1 MRERALLPF
10 LVITFTIAWGVLAGY
25 LFLNAPMSRAFGPIT
40 GHHPLFYLAV
50 YAPAIAA
57 LLVVFHGEGAVGVR
71 RLLARLL
78 LWRASL
84 GWYAFLLLG
93 VPLVFYA
100 AALLQGWRFGNP
112 PDFASLS
119 AWLVAALLM
128 VIKGPVEELGWRG
141 VALPLLQRRVTPFWA
156 AILLGLI
163 WGIWHLPAFFLGGTP
178 QGAWSFLP
186 FLVGALALSLIVT
199 PMFNASRGS
208 LLLPVLFHF
217 QLINPLWPDAQP
229 LENLLFLA
237 VAVGV
242 VWHHRQTMFC
252 REGAVTAVV
261 PK

>member
-10 LVITFTIAWGVLAGY
+10 LVITFTIAWGILAGY
-25 LFLNAPMSRAFGPIT
+25 LFLNTPMSRAFGPIT

-57 LLVVFHGEGAVGVR
+57 LLVVFHGAGPGGVR
-71 RLLARLL
+71 RLLGRFL

-93 VPLVFYA
+93 VPLLFYA

-186 FLVGALALSLIVT
+186 FLVGAVALSLIVT

-208 LLLPVLFHF
+208 LLLPVVFHF

-242 VWHHRQTMFC
+242 VWHHRQPMFR